1 VVTISASYGAAGT
14 VVGPRVAELLGL
26 PYLER
31 VMTPRVARGSRLGV
45 ETVADDERPE
55 RLFHRLAAALA
66 GLPLVVGGTPP
77 QPVEGL
83 STEEQVR
90 NDVETSIQT
99 LARTTGGV
107 VLGRGGMVVLRERPG
122 VFHVRLHGSKEAR
135 VRQAMRIEAIDEAEA
150 VRRLQETDRARALY
164 LRRFYHCDADDLG
177 LYHLVL
183 DSTTVP
189 LDTCADLIVAA
200 ASAAWE

>member
-1 VVTISASYGAAGT
+1 MVTISASYGAAGT
-14 VVGPRVAELLGL
+14 VVGPRVAERLGL

-31 VMTPRVARGSRLGV
+31 VMTPRVARGSRRGI
-45 ETVADDERPE
+45 ESVADDERPE
-55 RLFHRLAAALA
+55 RLFHRLAEALA
-66 GLPLVVGGTPP
+66 GLPLVLGASPP

-122 VFHVRLHGSKEAR
+122 VFHVRLHGPKETR
-135 VRQAMRIEAIDEAEA
+135 VRQAMRIEGIDEAEA
-150 VRRLQETDRARALY
+150 SRRLEETDRARALY
-164 LRRFYHCDADDLG
+164 LRRFYHCDAEDLG
-177 LYHLVL
+177 LYHLVI

-189 LDTCADLIVAA
+189 LDTCAELIVTGAL
-200 ASAAWE
+200 AAWA